1 MHKLVKKAS
10 SVEFT
15 DGPTDHIKVKIGVR
29 VQSGQTA
36 TIEATANGLPVEVVA
51 ETLPP
56 KPGLRYIAK
65 EMADAFGGSVKEWLG
80 FTMQFDPDYKDKF
93 ASDITL
99 KPVESIPS
107 HGFQVLTVVFAR
119 YGDDLTKKHYMVAT
133 SVIPGPDGRALH
145 VRMRGRKKKSE
156 RKSG

>member
-1 MHKLVKKAS
+1 VFEEYSDIGGVHKLVKKAS
-10 SVEFT
+10 AVEFAN
-15 DGPTDHIKVKIGVR
+15 GPAEHMKVKIGIR

-36 TIEATANGLPVEVVA
+36 EIEATANGLPVEVA
-51 ETLPP
+51 PEKLPP

-65 EMADAFGGSVKEWLG
+65 EMADAFGGSIKEWLG

-107 HGFQVLTVVFAR
+107 HGFQVLTVVFAK
-119 YGDDLTKKHYMVAT
+119 YGDDLT
-133 SVIPGPDGRALH
+133 LH
-145 VRMRGRKKKSE
+145 VRLRGRKKGSG